1 MPRKQSEPHRTE
13 DLHYRLIQAAI
24 DLMQTEA
31 ISQLSL
37 RAVAKRLDISHNA
50 PYKHFQNKDA
60 LLAAVSE
67 EGFRMLHQSLEAY
80 LQQAPSDPLQQ
91 LQDIGIGYI
100 QFAWEHPNLFRL
112 MFGAYRTTPPPT
124 PGPEEAVGAT
134 LSTLIEGF
142 TRRAENGT
150 PELTAKGQAFM
161 VLVNVVN
168 CCQQQGVMRADDP
181 KQIALACW
189 SIVHGL
195 AMLLL
200 DGQILTPAPQFVS
213 QLATM
218 ATKLLVE
225 GLAVKV
231 FP

>member
-1 MPRKQSEPHRTE
+1 MLRKQPERYHAD
-13 DLHYRLIQAAI
+13 DLRHSLVQAAI

-37 RAVAKRLDISHNA
+37 RAVAKRLDISHNT
-50 PYKHFQNKDA
+50 PYKHFQNKDD

-67 EGFRMLHQSLEAY
+67 EGFRMLRQALEAN
-80 LQQAPSDPLQQ
+80 LQQSPSDPLQQ

-112 MFGAYRTTPPPT
+112 MFGAYRTTLPPAIEPA
-124 PGPEEAVGAT
+124 EETGVT
-134 LSTLIEGF
+134 LSTLIDGF
-142 TRRAENGT
+142 TRRAEHGT

-161 VLVNVVN
+161 VLVNVVSR
-168 CCQQQGVMRADDP
+168 CQQQGVIRADDP

-200 DGQILTPAPQFVS
+200 DGQILTPTPQFVS